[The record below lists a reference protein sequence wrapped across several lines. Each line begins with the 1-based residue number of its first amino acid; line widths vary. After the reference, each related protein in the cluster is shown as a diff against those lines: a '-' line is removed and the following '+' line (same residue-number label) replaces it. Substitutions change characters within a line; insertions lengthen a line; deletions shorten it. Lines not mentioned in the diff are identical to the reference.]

1 MDNKPIGS
9 INPPKKEERKHPK
22 GFFYVFK
29 RITKIFI
36 DLGLRNLFIRGI
48 SLLFFVYFKIK
59 NNIKIYGREN
69 LPKSGPCILVGNHS
83 SVADALLL
91 IAVFCGLEGKRF
103 KYIAHA
109 KDFEKDNAQRY
120 FHMLFGGKPR
130 KGKGADLVKYMAQ
143 ELLKGNVV
151 AIPPEGMYNR
161 DNKIMKGYTG
171 TARIYHLANKYSKK
185 PIPIVPLVSIGAG
198 LAYPTT
204 PGPEGKYYSHKIG
217 IIGRYGKPFYL
228 PKLDK
233 VTHEVLQQHTDL
245 IMEKISKLALQK
257 EGPVDSW
264 ILADKKRGIER
275 HY

>member
-1 MDNKPIGS
+1 MKNQPDNSFKQIKIGE
-9 INPPKKEERKHPK
+9 KKHPN

-29 RITKIFI
+29 KITKLFI

-48 SLLFFVYFKIK
+48 SLIFLIYFKGK
-59 NNIKIYGREN
+59 NNIKVYGRKY
-69 LPKSGPCILVGNHS
+69 LPKSGPYILVGNHS

-91 IAVFCGLEGKRF
+91 IAVFCGLEGRTF
-103 KYIAHA
+103 KYIAHE
-109 KDFEKDNAQRY
+109 KDFQKDNAQRY

-130 KGKGADLVKYMAQ
+130 KGRGVDLVKYMAQ

-161 DNKIMKGYTG
+161 ENKIMKGYTG
-171 TARIYHLANKYSKK
+171 TARVYHLANRYCKT

-198 LAYPTT
+198 LAYPTS
-204 PGPEGKYYSHKIG
+204 PGSDGKYHSHKIG

-228 PKLDK
+228 PRRDNI
-233 VTHEVLQQHTDL
+233 THEALHQQTDL

-257 EGPVDSW
+257 EGPVESW
-264 ILADKKRGIER
+264 ILAEKERGVKRN
-275 HY
+275 Y